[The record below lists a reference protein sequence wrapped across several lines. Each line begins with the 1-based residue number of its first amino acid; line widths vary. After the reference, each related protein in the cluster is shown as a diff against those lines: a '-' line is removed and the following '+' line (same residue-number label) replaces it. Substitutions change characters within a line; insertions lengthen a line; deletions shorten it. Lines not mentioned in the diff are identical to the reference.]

1 MIFTW
6 PCNLKSPAW
15 DPHEACSLLDF
26 IDGLSHSITI
36 GLSPR
41 QWSSRTRLYG
51 AALVITLSY
60 LFIGRLNNDDQSWVE
75 VNLPLSSLSILLL
88 CLSAAEAYL
97 FVQRIQRNNEELD
110 AARERE
116 RELSQRLAFQRQ
128 TILNQISRELIDR
141 LDVNQM
147 PQEVLEKIAQLF
159 EADVV
164 TTWTVEKNGDAKF
177 LLKGALGLNAH
188 AAGQVETMTWA
199 FPQFNL
205 NMKDPRQ
212 HIVENP
218 ARDLAPG
225 LAAFCEREKLSC
237 AVFSS
242 IVRRDE
248 LVGIVGIFYRKP
260 FPLSSPFVAAMQT
273 VANVIASAV
282 QAEELYR
289 DLMQVQKVES
299 IGSLTSGIAHDF
311 NNVLAAILACASYVK
326 QQTDPTSPTYRY
338 LEATEA
344 SAHRGA
350 ALTKRLLACARRE
363 GPHLAV
369 INPNECIE
377 QTLKMLDRSFDK
389 AILIQ
394 RQFADNVHPIEVD
407 ISQIEQVFLNIAV
420 NARDAMP
427 EGGIFTITTR
437 NIHLDAAD
445 PFRPTVSLPDGD
457 YVLLAFRDTGCGMD
471 TGTLSRIFEP
481 FFTTKRPGKGTG
493 LGLSMVLSIV
503 KSFGGEL
510 RVDSQVGQG
519 TSFEIFLP
527 SSHKKPTETPAP
539 LETEARGGHECIL
552 LAEDEDVIREMA
564 QIGLEAKGYRVLSA
578 ADGAAALSAYRDHQK
593 EIDLVIADMVMPR
606 MSGPELFSRIKE
618 INPSVRVV
626 VSSGYSHDQEGKRML
641 RHGCLGYL

>member
-1 MIFTW
+1 V
-6 PCNLKSPAW
+6 
-15 DPHEACSLLDF
+15 
-26 IDGLSHSITI
+26 
-36 GLSPR
+36 
-41 QWSSRTRLYG
+41 
-51 AALVITLSY
+51 ALA
-60 LFIGRLNNDDQSWVE
+60 
-75 VNLPLSSLSILLL
+75 
-88 CLSAAEAYL
+88 AAETYL
-97 FVQRIQRNNEELD
+97 YVQRVQRNHEEFQ
-110 AARERE
+110 AVRAREV
-116 RELSQRLAFQRQ
+116 ELSQRLAFQRQ
-128 TILNQISRELIDR
+128 STLNQISRALIDK
-141 LDVNQM
+141 LDVAQISL
-147 PQEVLEKIAQLF
+147 EVLEKIAQMF
-159 EADVV
+159 EADGIAAWV
-164 TTWTVEKNGDAKF
+164 TEKNGQTHF
-177 LLKGALGLNAH
+177 ILKGSFGFRPHGFEQLEANDFPFSAPESPSKDLRPLVFNDMARETPYSLANVCGRERFVCAVLNPVVRRNEIVGLIGVFYRN
-188 AAGQVETMTWA
+188 
-199 FPQFNL
+199 
-205 NMKDPRQ
+205 PREISQ
-212 HIVENP
+212 S
-218 ARDLAPG
+218 
-225 LAAFCEREKLSC
+225 LAAE
-237 AVFSS
+237 
-242 IVRRDE
+242 I
-248 LVGIVGIFYRKP
+248 
-260 FPLSSPFVAAMQT
+260 QT
-273 VANVIASAV
+273 VANVIAGAI

-289 DLMQVQKVES
+289 DLVQAQKVES
-299 IGSLTSGIAHDF
+299 IGALTSGIAHDF

-350 ALTKRLLACARRE
+350 ALTKQLLAFARRE

-445 PFRPTVSLPDGD
+445 PFRPAISLPDGD

-578 ADGAAALSAYRDHQK
+578 ADGAAALSAYRDHQ
-593 EIDLVIADMVMPR
+593 
-606 MSGPELFSRIKE
+606 
-618 INPSVRVV
+618 
-626 VSSGYSHDQEGKRML
+626 
-641 RHGCLGYL
+641 